1 MSEFSHYSVLLHE
14 AVDSLNIQPDGVY
27 IDGTFGRGG
36 HSVEILKALGP
47 QGRLIGFDKDDQ
59 AVAAA
64 AERFGD
70 DSRFT
75 MIKGSFASMGEQ
87 LAAMGLAG
95 KVNGIFL
102 DLGVSSPQIDDA
114 ARGFSFRLDGPL
126 DMRMASTGISA
137 AEWIASVER
146 QDLADAI
153 REYGEERFAWK
164 IAGAIV
170 AARDEAAIETTGQL
184 ADIIRT
190 ASPTREHR
198 IDAATRSFQ
207 GIRIYI
213 NRELDDLKDCL
224 EQIFDLLVVGGRLS
238 VISFHSLEDR
248 IVKHFIRE
256 HAKADVYP
264 RGLPVRD
271 DEMRKPPLK
280 AIGKAVKASK
290 NEIAENVRSRSAVM
304 RTAEK
309 Q

>member
-27 IDGTFGRGG
+27 VDGTFGRGG
-36 HSVEILKALGP
+36 HSAEILKALGP

-59 AVAAA
+59 AVAVA

-146 QDLADAI
+146 QDLADVI

-170 AARDEAAIETTGQL
+170 AARDEAPIKTTGQL
-184 ADIIRT
+184 ADIIRA

-224 EQIFDLLVVGGRLS
+224 EQIFDLLVEGGRLS

-248 IVKHFIRE
+248 IVKHFIRQ